1 MGSLIVSEV
10 HAHPFIRHTSVNFAD
25 TASFY
30 KLSYS
35 IPQLATATYSSS
47 AWGPTEICQALTSS
61 SIISIRDKQTHP
73 VVEAGSRLV
82 RGAV

>member
-10 HAHPFIRHTSVNFAD
+10 HVHPFIRHTSVNFAD

-35 IPQLATATYSSS
+35 IPQLATETYSSS
-47 AWGPTEICQALTSS
+47 PWGPTEICQALTSS
-61 SIISIRDKQTHP
+61 SFISVRDKQTRP
-73 VVEAGSRLV
+73 IVEAGSRLV